1 MCYNAYNYN
10 YGGIHVSND
19 YLTEEEMWKEIQRLR
34 EVEKKQSELLKKMT
48 GKGLYET
55 RIKPNEDGVVIVDP
69 DDPDQKKL
77 WDLD

>member
-1 MCYNAYNYN
+1 M
-10 YGGIHVSND
+10 SND